1 MKLGEIVDV
10 GEEVVEENWMILVI
24 DEECL
29 VEV

>member
-1 MKLGEIVDV
+1 MKPGGIVVV
-10 GEEVVEENWMILVI
+10 GEEVVAENWMILVS